1 MNQAISNDEMTLFRD
16 MARRAF
22 QTEITPYFEEWESD
36 KEMPRSVWNTMGS
49 AGLLCRI

>member
-22 QTEITPYFEEWESD
+22 QTEITPYFEEWESK
-36 KEMPRSVWNTMGS
+36 KEIRKTR
-49 AGLLCRI
+49 A